1 MTSWTRRLRS
11 WPLAMPWIANGSPM
25 IDPTRRRGFS
35 DPYGSWKIICISRR
49 NGRMLRRDSVV
60 MSCPSKV
67 TFPDVMSCSR
77 TMQRAS
83 VDFPHP
89 VSPTRPRVCPLRTS
103 RFTPSTACTTSR
115 CLWNTDADCTGKYLT
130 RFSTRSRTSLS
141 LTGAVAGTPAS
152 VATPSRPSR
161 RGEALANDSAAH
173 GVTSRGVM
181 RKPAGGQVPLVPAD
195 RRERGHLGAAPV
207 HHVRTPGVEGTAR
220 RQGDQAGRLPLDRPE
235 PLTPSAVGG
244 QRLQQPLG
252 VGMMVGEEHGPPIGL
267 LHHCS
272 CVHHHDLVRDVRD
285 HPEIVGDQDDGG
297 AELVLQGAD
306 DLRTWA
312 CTVTSSAVVGSS
324 AMSSSGLSAMA
335 IAIIAR
341 CRMPPENWCGKSS
354 TLRSACGMPTRRSNS
369 MAGARACAFDIS

>member
-152 VATPSRPSR
+152 VATPSRPGR

-173 GVTSRGVM
+173 GITGRGVM
-181 RKPAGGQVPLVPAD
+181 RKPAGGKVPLVPAD

-235 PLTPSAVGG
+235 PLTLSAVGG

-252 VGMMVGEEHGPPIGL
+252 VGMMVGEERGPPVGLLHHCSCVHHHDLDRPEPLTLSAVGGQRLQQPLGVGMMVGEERGPPVGL

-297 AELVLQGAD
+297 AELLLQRAD
-306 DLRTWA
+306 DL
-312 CTVTSSAVVGSS
+312 
-324 AMSSSGLSAMA
+324 
-335 IAIIAR
+335 
-341 CRMPPENWCGKSS
+341 E
-354 TLRSACGMPTRRSNS
+354 
-369 MAGARACAFDIS
+369 